1 MRSQVWEIR
10 AVLVADRAHGAG
22 RLGHDCVHVVR
33 EQVQRDFPFVTY
45 LQVDVLNFIL
55 FIIHLLFLPADNAQV
70 DENMLKGRF
79 LQDPRSLELV
89 SVVAVLVLVRD
100 AAAGFVAAAVEVV
113 DAVVA
118 DVAAEKDGVERIK
131 LVLYF

>member
-1 MRSQVWEIR
+1 MASQVGEVC
-10 AVLVADRAHGAG
+10 AVLVADGTDRGG

-33 EQVQRDFPFVTY
+33 EQVQWEFSFVAH

-55 FIIHLLFLPADNAQV
+55 FIIHVLFLPADNAQV
-70 DENMLKGRF
+70 DERKLKGQS
-79 LQDPRSLELV
+79 LQERSSLQLV
-89 SVVAVLVLVRD
+89 SVVAVLLLVRD
-100 AAAGFVAAAVEVV
+100 AAAAVEVV

-118 DVAAEKDGVERIK
+118 VVADVAAEKDNVEKVK